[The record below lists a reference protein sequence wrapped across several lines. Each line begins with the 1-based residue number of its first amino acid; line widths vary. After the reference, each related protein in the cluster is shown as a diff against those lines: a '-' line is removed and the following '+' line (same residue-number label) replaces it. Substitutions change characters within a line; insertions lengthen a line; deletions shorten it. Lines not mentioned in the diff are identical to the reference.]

1 MTKKLNR
8 IMLIDDDDDDNFFHR
23 IVLEEIDAANNVQVA
38 TNGFEALEYLSG
50 DNQIPDLIF
59 LDINMP
65 KMNGWEFL
73 TKYSKLGIDQ
83 KAKVVIIMLST
94 SINPADMENAK
105 RMSEITGFRTKP
117 LTADML
123 KTILQ
128 DYFG

>member
-1 MTKKLNR
+1 
-8 IMLIDDDDDDNFFHR
+8 
-23 IVLEEIDAANNVQVA
+23 
-38 TNGFEALEYLSG
+38 
-50 DNQIPDLIF
+50 
-59 LDINMP
+59 MP